1 MRSPPNPSLRA
12 PRSEGKLNAARAI
25 ERAKTGDLVDG
36 SSATCAELDKLLE
49 TDREAIEFEKEKVD
63 ARFGGDKATV
73 QATEDKLQAQVDRLK
88 KIRKDKGCSSANAN
102 LKQAT
107 DFEVYKRA
115 DEGVLNSA
123 RVIERAKAGK
133 LVDGSGASCSEI
145 EKIITVDQKAVKFEK
160 DKLEALG
167 SKADPAQVK
176 VVAEAEKA
184 IEKQIVKLE
193 GLKKKKG
200 C

>member
-73 QATEDKLQAQVDRLK
+73 QATT
-88 KIRKDKGCSSANAN
+88 NAAPQRW
-102 LKQAT
+102 K
-107 DFEVYKRA
+107 
-115 DEGVLNSA
+115 
-123 RVIERAKAGK
+123 
-133 LVDGSGASCSEI
+133 
-145 EKIITVDQKAVKFEK
+145 
-160 DKLEALG
+160 
-167 SKADPAQVK
+167 
-176 VVAEAEKA
+176 
-184 IEKQIVKLE
+184 
-193 GLKKKKG
+193 
-200 C
+200 